1 MQNAEDLSAAAGGNE
16 MKKILLATPTMHGEE
31 QQYIQEAFETNWIAP
46 LGPNVDAFEREIA
59 SYVGA
64 PASAALSSGSCGR
77 SLKDNRNLFGK
88 TCGFLI

>member
-1 MQNAEDLSAAAGGNE
+1 MQNAEDLSAAGGNE

-64 PASAALSSGSCGR
+64 PASAALSSGSCGH

>member
-1 MQNAEDLSAAAGGNE
+1 

-31 QQYIQEAFETNWIAP
+31 QQYIQEAFETNWIVP

-64 PASAALSSGSCGR
+64 PA
-77 SLKDNRNLFGK
+77 
-88 TCGFLI
+88 